1 MWILNIILNHMNS
14 YICLFLSCDFVDL
27 YSWVHVNI
35 MFILYI
41 CFCHSV
47 HASRKQSTKKLNI
60 KFNIFVIKIL
70 GVRNFLAGPLRRWDW
85 VGQKRCPERHQRWPS
100 PPHNGSCPADSDRSP
115 PELGVHISEVLIRR
129 QIRHAEII
137 GKVK

>member
-14 YICLFLSCDFVDL
+14 FVYFSAVTLLIYTVGYML
-27 YSWVHVNI
+27 YM
-35 MFILYI
+35 MFILCI

-70 GVRNFLAGPLRRWDW
+70 GVRNFLPGPLRRWDW
-85 VGQKRCPERHQRWPS
+85 VGQKRCPERHQQWPS

-115 PELGVHISEVLIRR
+115 PELGDHISEVLIRR